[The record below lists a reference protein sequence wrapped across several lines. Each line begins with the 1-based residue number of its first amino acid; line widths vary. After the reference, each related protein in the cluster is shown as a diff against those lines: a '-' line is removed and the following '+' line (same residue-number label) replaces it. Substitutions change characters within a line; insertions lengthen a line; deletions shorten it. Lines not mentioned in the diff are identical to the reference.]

1 METKAI
7 ILGAGMGTRM
17 NSSLPKVLHEICGI
31 PMIQILLKTVEK
43 AGIQDITV
51 VVGPHMDNLKQ
62 AVAPYRTVEQ
72 TERLGTGHAVL
83 MAQDYL
89 KPFDGCVLIL
99 FGDSPLLKP
108 ETLTKM
114 VQKYQE
120 GFDVVV
126 LGFIPQD
133 ARRYGR
139 LVMSEAGLE
148 EIVEY
153 KDATDEQRAIK
164 LCNSGVMCLNGQHA
178 LALLKEIKNNNA
190 AQEYYLTDV
199 VKLAKEQG
207 LKRDIVICDVDEA
220 HGINT
225 PEELEAAEMIYRE
238 RCAKDA

>member
-17 NSSLPKVLHEICGI
+17 NSPLPKVLHEICGI
-31 PMIQILLKTVEK
+31 PMIRILLFTVEK

-51 VVGPHMDNLKQ
+51 VVGPNMDNLKKV
-62 AVAPYRTVEQ
+62 VAPYKTVEQ
-72 TERLGTGHAVL
+72 KERLGTGHAVL
-83 MAQDYL
+83 MAEEYL

-99 FGDSPLLKP
+99 FGDSPLLKS

-114 VQKYQE
+114 IQKYQE

-133 ARRYGR
+133 ARRYGP
-139 LVMSEAGLE
+139 LAMSEAGLE

-164 LCNSGVMCLNGQHA
+164 LCNSGVMCLNGQYA
-178 LALLKEIKNNNA
+178 LSLLKEIKNNNA

-199 VKLAKEQG
+199 VKLAKEHG
-207 LKRDIVICDVDEA
+207 LKRDIVICDVEEA

-225 PEELEAAEMIYRE
+225 QEELEAAEMIYQGR
-238 RCAKDA
+238 KNDV

>member
-17 NSSLPKVLHEICGI
+17 NSTLPKVLHKICGI
-31 PMIQILLKTVEK
+31 PMIQILLKTVEQ

-51 VVGPHMDNLKQ
+51 VVGADMDNLKK
-62 AVAPYRTVEQ
+62 AVEPYHTVEQ
-72 TERLGTGHAVL
+72 VKRLGTGHAVL

-99 FGDSPLLKP
+99 FGDTPLLKAQ
-108 ETLTKM
+108 TLTQM
-114 VQKYQE
+114 IQKYQE
-120 GFDVVV
+120 GADVVV

-139 LVMSEAGLE
+139 LVMSESGLE

-164 LCNSGVMCLNGQHA
+164 LCNSGVMCINGQYI
-178 LALLKEIKNNNA
+178 LSLLQEIKNNNA

-199 VKLAKEQG
+199 VKLAKEHG
-207 LKRDIVICDVDEA
+207 LKRDIIICDVDEA

-225 PEELEAAEMIYRE
+225 PEELETAEIIYQGRQQN
-238 RCAKDA
+238 A

>member
-31 PMIQILLKTVEK
+31 PMIKILLSTVEK
-43 AGIQDITV
+43 AGIPDITV
-51 VVGPHMDNLKQ
+51 VVGPNMEQLKQ
-62 AVAPYRTVEQ
+62 VVAPHKTVEQ

-83 MAQDYL
+83 MAQEYL
-89 KPFDGCVLIL
+89 QPFDGCVLVL

-108 ETLTKM
+108 ETLQKM
-114 VQKYQE
+114 IQKYQE

-126 LGFIPQD
+126 LGFIPTD

-139 LVMSEAGLE
+139 LLMSESGLE
-148 EIVEY
+148 EIIEY

-164 LCNSGVMCLNGQHA
+164 LCNSGVMCLNGKYA
-178 LALLKEIKNNNA
+178 LSLLKQIKNQNA
-190 AQEYYLTDV
+190 AHEYYLTDV
-199 VKLAKEQG
+199 VKLAKEGG

-220 HGINT
+220 HGVNT
-225 PEELEAAEMIYRE
+225 QEELEAAEMIFQKRNE
-238 RCAKDA
+238 NA